1 MLQFYYDFLCK
12 FLDPMVFQLLE
23 MDTDSMD
30 MALTGKSVE
39 SMIKPELR
47 AEFELEKNQKIM
59 VCGQHSSERE
69 AVLQSKERY

>member
-30 MALTGKSVE
+30 GTDWEIGGVDDQA
-39 SMIKPELR
+39 
-47 AEFELEKNQKIM
+47 
-59 VCGQHSSERE
+59 
-69 AVLQSKERY
+69 